1 MFERPD
7 TRFHETHSSSST
19 ATITIK
25 NGIYSFKAKALDGVE
40 GAIVAPLSCA
50 TARSASLSFANR
62 PNFLGGPI
70 PFGAIIFRI
79 SGGSDATT
87 WTCFGG
93 GLGRC

>member
-40 GAIVAPLSCA
+40 GGDSGTFVLRDGTIRF
-50 TARSASLSFANR
+50 T
-62 PNFLGGPI
+62 FL
-70 PFGAIIFRI
+70 
-79 SGGSDATT
+79 
-87 WTCFGG
+87 C
-93 GLGRC
+93 